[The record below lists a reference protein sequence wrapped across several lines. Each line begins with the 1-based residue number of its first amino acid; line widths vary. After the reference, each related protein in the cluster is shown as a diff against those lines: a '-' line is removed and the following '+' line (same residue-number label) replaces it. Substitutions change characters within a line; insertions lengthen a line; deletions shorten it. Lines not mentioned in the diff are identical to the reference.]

1 MTTSTE
7 TMPRRPQSRLLGT
20 AAAALLAVAAVV
32 AVVLLISS
40 GSGSTPS
47 APVHHELKY
56 GGMPKWLPKTEKT
69 EERIVTASEGK
80 PVLAIQ
86 GNTVAVDLAHGS
98 VMATAVGPEVPEE
111 GEFPVPATSPASFV
125 VTLAKA
131 HGPVPIEPRD
141 FTVTD
146 EDGHLHHP
154 KVTGLHGGPL
164 PTEVA
169 AGETAS
175 LEVRGVFPTGD
186 GTLNWSP
193 GSDKTIVAW
202 DFDIEID

>member
-1 MTTSTE
+1 MTTSTQ
-7 TMPRRPQSRLLGT
+7 TMPRRPQPRLL
-20 AAAALLAVAAVV
+20 AAAAAAVLAAAAVV
-32 AVVLLISS
+32 AVILLLSS
-40 GSGSTPS
+40 GSSS

-56 GGMPKWLPKTEKT
+56 GGIPRWLPKTEST
-69 EERIVTASEGK
+69 EERIVTASAGK

-86 GNTVAVDLAHGS
+86 GNTVAVDLPHGK

-131 HGPVPIEPRD
+131 QGAVPIDPRD

-164 PTEVA
+164 PTEVS
-169 AGETAS
+169 AGKTAS
-175 LEVRGVFPTGD
+175 LEVHGVFPTGD